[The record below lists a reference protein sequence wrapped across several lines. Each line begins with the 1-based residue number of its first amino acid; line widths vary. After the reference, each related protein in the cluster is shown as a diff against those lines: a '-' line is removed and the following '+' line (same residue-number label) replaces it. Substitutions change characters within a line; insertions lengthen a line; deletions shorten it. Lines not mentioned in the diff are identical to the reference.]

1 MFLFN
6 SSEVE
11 AAYGVLC
18 NKHAPY
24 WTQNTLPRMAHLEIL
39 CHFLVGDKETK
50 EFEILVNKYDKGREV
65 QKMAA
70 FSVTLLLTS
79 GKMEIT

>member
-1 MFLFN
+1 
-6 SSEVE
+6 
-11 AAYGVLC
+11 
-18 NKHAPY
+18 
-24 WTQNTLPRMAHLEIL
+24 MAHLEIL

-50 EFEILVNKYDKGREV
+50 GFEILVNKYDKGREV

-70 FSVTLLLTS
+70 FSVTQLLTS